1 MGNVAPIGW
10 KNRYHDVM
18 RAPQSLDKVTTPDGG
33 ELRLVEHGGVFTIR
47 INGRE
52 LMSSRSFTSE
62 KTIATLGCAEIQNTR
77 RPRVLVAGLGL
88 GFTLRATLDALQPDA
103 EVVVA
108 EVFPAVVQW
117 NRTYLAKFAD
127 APADDPR
134 VTVFLGDVAK
144 MIRLAPRNPF
154 DLIILDVDNGPES
167 FTIDRNEKLYGQPG
181 IRRLRSALV
190 DNGTLAVWSA
200 HSDPPFE
207 QRLEKAGFSVQTEK
221 VHACDGKGPRHT
233 IFLARRS

>member
-1 MGNVAPIGW
+1 MKPSVC
-10 KNRYHDVM
+10 
-18 RAPQSLDKVTTPDGG
+18 LDKVTTPDGG
-33 ELRLVEHGGVFTIR
+33 ELVLFEHAGVFTIR
-47 INGRE
+47 VNGRE

-62 KTIATLGCAEIQNTR
+62 KTIATLGCAQIQNRR
-77 RPRVLVAGLGL
+77 RPRVLIGGLGL

-108 EVFPAVVQW
+108 EIFPAVVQW
-117 NRTYLAKFAD
+117 NRTCLAKFAG

-181 IRRLRSALV
+181 IGRLRSALV
-190 DNGTLAVWSA
+190 DDGILAVWSA
-200 HSDPPFE
+200 HCDPHFE
-207 QRLEKAGFSVQTEK
+207 QRLRRAGFSVQTK
-221 VHACDGKGPRHT
+221 RVHACDGKGPRHT